1 LNVRISQRVQVTLA
15 TVPCCTK
22 SYDHLTGVQI
32 CVEQRVMPPLF
43 RYADPGVRVGV
54 ALWPDQ
60 LVFGDVLVRN
70 AAAGQLWN

>member
-1 LNVRISQRVQVTLA
+1 M
-15 TVPCCTK
+15 
-22 SYDHLTGVQI
+22 
-32 CVEQRVMPPLF
+32 VMPPLF

-70 AAAGQLWN
+70 AAADQLWNRCELTAETSRT